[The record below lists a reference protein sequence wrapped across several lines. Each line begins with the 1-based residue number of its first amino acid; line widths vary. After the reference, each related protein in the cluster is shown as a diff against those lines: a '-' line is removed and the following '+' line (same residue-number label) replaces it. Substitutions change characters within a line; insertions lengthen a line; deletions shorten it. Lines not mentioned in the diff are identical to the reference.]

1 MKVSNKY
8 VYSPRLFLIGIIRLL
23 RLSRASSIVN
33 VIDSTMR
40 IKKREI
46 RKKLIDNMIR
56 SQVLKL
62 SIN

>member
-1 MKVSNKY
+1 MKVSNKN
-8 VYSPRLFLIGIIRLL
+8 VHLPRLFLIGIIRLL